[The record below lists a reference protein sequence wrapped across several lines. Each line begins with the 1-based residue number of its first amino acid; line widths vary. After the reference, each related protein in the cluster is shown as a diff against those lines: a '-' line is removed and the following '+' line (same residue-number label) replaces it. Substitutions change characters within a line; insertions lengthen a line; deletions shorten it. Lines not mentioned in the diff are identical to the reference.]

1 MTRSGTEES
10 MEKTKQRPKSSCS
23 TVAPSD
29 GMVLSPVVTSVSAA
43 TTATSRPP
51 SVSNRC
57 FILICTGDM
66 SRCMLLVFAFAC
78 LASCGG
84 FDSYIRHDHF
94 SSVVQRSYSNQELVL
109 ADYFFCAHQR
119 QSVLA
124 FRVFEKMELDTDS
137 LMGLFQTGLSNQ
149 SVRLRVD
156 VGQNRANPLFCDRE
170 KISLRSLKKDFLPLD
185 DLSDQGTRYLVP
197 VVNVADIFRFTGYVT
212 SGGMWGDSGYMRF
225 TSLSLLLF
233 VVENG
238 EIIYAEK
245 RRYASRRSWANT
257 LEEVKAIQPAIE
269 VRKEHIDE
277 LVRRGMR
284 RYVRRL
290 EK

>member
-1 MTRSGTEES
+1 MKR
-10 MEKTKQRPKSSCS
+10 
-23 TVAPSD
+23 
-29 GMVLSPVVTSVSAA
+29 LILLIVSA
-43 TTATSRPP
+43 S
-51 SVSNRC
+51 
-57 FILICTGDM
+57 
-66 SRCMLLVFAFAC
+66 
-78 LASCGG
+78 LAACGG
-84 FDSYIRHDHF
+84 FDAFKRHDHL

-149 SVRLRVD
+149 GVRLRVD
-156 VGQNRANPLFCDRE
+156 KGQNRATSLLCDRE
-170 KISLRSLKKDFLPLD
+170 IISLRSVKKDFLSMA
-185 DLSDQGTRYLVP
+185 DLSGQGTRYLVP
-197 VVNVADIFRFTGYVT
+197 VVNFADTYRFTGYVT
-212 SGGMWGDSGYMRF
+212 SGGMVGDSGYMRY

-245 RRYASRRSWANT
+245 RRYASKRSWANT
-257 LEEVKAIQPAIE
+257 LEKVKAIPPAIE

>member
-1 MTRSGTEES
+1 

-51 SVSNRC
+51 TVSNRC
-57 FILICTGDM
+57 FTRICTGDM
-66 SRCMLLVFAFAC
+66 KRLILLIVSAS

-84 FDSYIRHDHF
+84 FDAFKRHDHL
-94 SSVVQRSYSNQELVL
+94 SSVVRRSYSNQELVL
-109 ADYFFCAHQR
+109 ADYFFCAHQ
-119 QSVLA
+119 SKIDIALPN
-124 FRVFEKMELDTDS
+124 FEKMEFGADS

-149 SVRLRVD
+149 CIMLRLD
-156 VGQNRANPLFCDRE
+156 EGQNRATPLLCERGF
-170 KISLRSLKKDFLPLD
+170 ITLKQMKKRFLSEA
-185 DLSDQGTRYLVP
+185 DLGGQGTRYLVP
-197 VVNVADIFRFTGYVT
+197 VVNFADRYGFTAYVT
-212 SGGMWGDSGYMRF
+212 SGGMGGHSGYLRY

-238 EIIYAEK
+238 EIIYAEN
-245 RRYASRRSWANT
+245 RRYASKRSWANT
-257 LEEVKAIQPAIE
+257 LEEVKAIPPAIE